1 MLMFVRVLRGKGCCV
16 GVSEA
21 VGVSLVSME
30 TFEVVEH
37 PFVVVLGRGLILIP
51 KS

>member
-1 MLMFVRVLRGKGCCV
+1 MLMCVRLLRGRGC
-16 GVSEA
+16 VSEA
-21 VGVSLVSME
+21 VGVSLVSMA